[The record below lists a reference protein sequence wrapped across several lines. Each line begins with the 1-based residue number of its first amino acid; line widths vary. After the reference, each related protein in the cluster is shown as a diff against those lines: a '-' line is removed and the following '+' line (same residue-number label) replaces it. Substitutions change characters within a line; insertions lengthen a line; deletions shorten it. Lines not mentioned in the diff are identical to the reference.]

1 MAKER
6 IPREYRDQKPPRWK
20 SGAAPSVY
28 LSAMAKEIMT
38 LAQALKR
45 KNRLAQMVADARQRA
60 SQHNST
66 LEGNAPAFNVHEL
79 MAQARQNQE
88 RLVRLKAAISRANE
102 PIQEEIYRMAE
113 LKGEAS
119 WLRGLTINEGVTMAP
134 YAQTTQT
141 YTAQLGSREQAE
153 LIAAVEDEIDAVQE
167 RLDRHNAITEIEIDL
182 E

>member
-1 MAKER
+1 
-6 IPREYRDQKPPRWK
+6 
-20 SGAAPSVY
+20 
-28 LSAMAKEIMT
+28 MAKEIMT

-45 KNRLAQMVADARQRA
+45 KNRLAQMVTDARQRA

-79 MAQARQNQE
+79 MAQNRQNQE

-102 PIQEEIYRMAE
+102 PIQEDIYRMAE

-119 WLRGLTINEGVTMAP
+119 WLRGLVVNEGITMSHYGQAP
-134 YAQTTQT
+134 QS
-141 YTAQLGSREQAE
+141 YTAQVGSREQAE
-153 LIAAVEDEIDAVQE
+153 RVAQLEAEIDEVQE

-182 E
+182 A